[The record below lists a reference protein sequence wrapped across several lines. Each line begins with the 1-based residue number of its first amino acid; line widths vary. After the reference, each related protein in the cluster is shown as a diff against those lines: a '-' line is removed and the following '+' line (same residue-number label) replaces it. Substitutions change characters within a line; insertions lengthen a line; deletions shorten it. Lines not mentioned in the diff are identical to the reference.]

1 MKRRDSRELALKLLY
16 SVELSDLDQIDAT
29 QRYASFQ
36 KGLDPE
42 VYEYA
47 VKLLNWTLASYKEIQ
62 EQLKPLIKN
71 WSMERLG
78 KIDKALIYMACAE
91 IGWGKQPEAVVINE
105 VLELA
110 KKYGDKDSAGF
121 INGVVDAWVKM
132 R

>member
-62 EQLKPLIKN
+62 EQLKSIVKFVPAVPTNPLNNGDMILYETQIDNQPVLMSRWKN
-71 WSMERLG
+71 NSVY
-78 KIDKALIYMACAE
+78 I
-91 IGWGKQPEAVVINE
+91 
-105 VLELA
+105 
-110 KKYGDKDSAGF
+110 
-121 INGVVDAWVKM
+121 
-132 R
+132 